1 MQTLKGLI
9 FFKMLPLLV
18 EIKNSE
24 RHETQ
29 KNLVLRGDYSRH
41 YYLVNEI
48 LSSTI
53 RSRKLIIFSIFLKKF
68 HRLKCFQTSK
78 PNFYSKVPKE
88 VITIYVV
95 LFVLVLGCLRQRCK
109 WIQRDILRTHNDERF
124 TCKKKDKTHIF
135 RLSCP
140 FVYKDLPV

>member
-68 HRLKCFQTSK
+68 HRLKCF
-78 PNFYSKVPKE
+78 
-88 VITIYVV
+88 
-95 LFVLVLGCLRQRCK
+95 
-109 WIQRDILRTHNDERF
+109 
-124 TCKKKDKTHIF
+124 
-135 RLSCP
+135 
-140 FVYKDLPV
+140 